1 MAFKMK
7 GSPMQRNYGIGGPMN
22 KNGNPEATADPKV
35 GSKIAEWG
43 YITGSINKKN
53 KTIKAEDGSD
63 VDMTK
68 ATRDG
73 KTLWQHLLDG
83 TI

>member
-1 MAFKMK
+1 MAFKMA
-7 GSPMQRNYGIGGPMN
+7 GFSPFY

-35 GSKIAEWG
+35 GKQVAEWG
-43 YITGSINKKN
+43 YIPGSINKEK
-53 KTIKAEDGSD
+53 KTIKAEDGSN

-68 ATRDG
+68 ATRGG
-73 KTLWQHLLDG
+73 KTLWQHMLDG